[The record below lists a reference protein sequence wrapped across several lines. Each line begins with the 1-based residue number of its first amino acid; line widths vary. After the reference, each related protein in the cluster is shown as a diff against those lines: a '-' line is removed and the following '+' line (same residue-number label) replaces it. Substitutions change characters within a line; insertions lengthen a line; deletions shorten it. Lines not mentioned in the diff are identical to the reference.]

1 MPNNNPVAVAV
12 AVPVVETVASG
23 ALREYYLRSNKVAPL
38 EGPYTFY
45 EAEYKARWGTRLAKD
60 SESAVVELVVLLGT
74 RLGDPPQPTDP
85 TLKVVAIYV
94 KGRKTLGGSIAQYN
108 SDQRNT

>member
-1 MPNNNPVAVAV
+1 MPNNNSV
-12 AVPVVETVASG
+12 AVPVVEVVPPG
-23 ALREYYLRSNKVAPL
+23 ARRDYYLRSDKISPL

-60 SESAVVELVVLLGT
+60 SASAVVELVTLLGD